1 MADDSSDEDLAR
13 LVTDLVRTLREL
25 EDELEPPRPDDG
37 PRLPTPRDLRRFT
50 SEVAIPGFI
59 LILETNIRALRLL
72 QRALRL
78 ADGAETASRETEQL
92 RERAKSAS
100 ESTLSRLDEALVGL
114 QDAVE
119 GRPNDDEAAELLDDA
134 RELRAEI
141 HRRIRESAPEDSD
154 VDRASG
160 GAEDESSDPDGRSD
174 ADGDDAVSVDV
185 DAELESIKRDLD
197 ELPGADDAPTDGDGE
212 ASGDGDGDDDEPPSD
227 ASPDDGSDGSNRE

>member
-13 LVTDLVRTLREL
+13 LVADLVRTLREL

-59 LILETNIRALRLL
+59 LILETNVRALRLL

-78 ADGAETASRETEQL
+78 ADGAEAASRETEQL
-92 RERAKSAS
+92 RDRAKSAS
-100 ESTLSRLDEALVGL
+100 ESTLSRLDDALVGL

-141 HRRIRESAPEDSD
+141 QRRIRESTPSEGDTNRS
-154 VDRASG
+154 SG
-160 GAEDESSDPDGRSD
+160 ED
-174 ADGDDAVSVDV
+174 ADEPSAVEGDGDDTDDAVSVDV

-197 ELPGADDAPTDGDGE
+197 ELPDADDVPADG
-212 ASGDGDGDDDEPPSD
+212 SNGDSGDDDSAPDSSD
-227 ASPDDGSDGSNRE
+227 DDSNDSTRE